1 MGESLLTHVG
11 TAENIADLLTKPIF
25 RAKQQKLI
33 SGLLYDI
40 YNEQEQQKVTFD
52 L

>member
-11 TAENIADLLTKPIF
+11 IADDLASLLTKPTLE
-25 RAKQQKLI
+25 AKQQKLVSVI
-33 SGLLYDI
+33 LYNI
-40 YNEQEQQKVTFD
+40 YNEREQKKVTFD